1 MKPGHR
7 AAWLGLVVLCGASL
21 PLRPI
26 GAQSVSPPIAEH
38 QERARS
44 SFQLRNAS
52 IFPLSVVLEVRGF
65 RISEA
70 GDVIDV
76 PLDTSRIHVKLSEM
90 SFRLPPKGS
99 RTVFY
104 EATSDSLPAWFT
116 ILSAMTGARMDNGLN
131 VRILLPHV
139 VYLNQKQPLRK
150 EEVAIRRFEQDPA
163 TNKVRVQLENLGPH
177 LGRVHQLT
185 VSTHDKVGQP
195 GGGFP
200 LMPHSRR
207 WAEVEWDSPAQPM
220 RLSIR
225 FARFTVD
232 TVLTPVAASL
242 AADSSASA
250 LRP

>member
-1 MKPGHR
+1 MRPDSR
-7 AAWLGLVVLCGASL
+7 AAWLSLLVLSGASL
-21 PLRPI
+21 PLRAMA
-26 GAQSVSPPIAEH
+26 AQSISPPIAEY

-52 IFPLSVVLEVRGF
+52 IFPLTVVLEVRGF

-104 EATSDSLPAWFT
+104 EAVSDSVPAWFT
-116 ILSAMTGARMDNGLN
+116 ILSAMTGARTENGLN

-150 EEVAIRRFEQDPA
+150 EEVAIRRLAGPRREEGPGPA
-163 TNKVRVQLENLGPH
+163 GEYGA
-177 LGRVHQLT
+177 
-185 VSTHDKVGQP
+185 SP
-195 GGGFP
+195 GAGLP
-200 LMPHSRR
+200 T
-207 WAEVEWDSPAQPM
+207 DSE
-220 RLSIR
+220 
-225 FARFTVD
+225 
-232 TVLTPVAASL
+232 
-242 AADSSASA
+242 
-250 LRP
+250 